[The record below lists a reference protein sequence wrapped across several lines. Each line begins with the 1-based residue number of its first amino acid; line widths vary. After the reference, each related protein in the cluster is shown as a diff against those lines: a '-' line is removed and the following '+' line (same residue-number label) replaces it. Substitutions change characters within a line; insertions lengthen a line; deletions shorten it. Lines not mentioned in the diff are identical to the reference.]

1 MIRKIYCDNSAT
13 TKVYPEVIREI
24 NKYLK
29 MEWGNPSSIY
39 CRGRNAKIAIED
51 ARERIA
57 KILNCLPEEIY
68 FTSGG
73 SESDNIVIKGLA
85 KKDKTMIVSEFEHP
99 AILNACK
106 RLEEDGYKI
115 VYMKKTDDF
124 WNIDEKK
131 NINLIS
137 FMLVNNETGTIFP
150 INEFKEYKK
159 SFIVHTDAVQ
169 AVGKIELDVKKL
181 GVDAMSLSGH
191 KFGAPK
197 GIGVLYLRKGIECKP
212 LIDGGGQE
220 NGLRSGTENVP
231 YIMGIAKAL
240 EITYKNFEKKNKKMK
255 EFDEY
260 FIKQLQLNIPE
271 VQLNHFGERCSGVI
285 NLRFDGIDAQNLLL
299 YLDRYGIYVSAG
311 SACHSDSNTPSHVL
325 KAFGLTDEEAL
336 SSLRFSF
343 KKPLSRRQVKRL
355 IKVLKQGIAL
365 QKQLTT

>member
-57 KILNCLPEEIY
+57 TILNCLPEEIY

-115 VYMKKTDDF
+115 VYIKKTVDF

-150 INEFKEYKK
+150 INEFKEYK
-159 SFIVHTDAVQ
+159 
-169 AVGKIELDVKKL
+169 
-181 GVDAMSLSGH
+181 
-191 KFGAPK
+191 
-197 GIGVLYLRKGIECKP
+197 
-212 LIDGGGQE
+212 
-220 NGLRSGTENVP
+220 RS
-231 YIMGIAKAL
+231 
-240 EITYKNFEKKNKKMK
+240 
-255 EFDEY
+255 D
-260 FIKQLQLNIPE
+260 
-271 VQLNHFGERCSGVI
+271 
-285 NLRFDGIDAQNLLL
+285 
-299 YLDRYGIYVSAG
+299 
-311 SACHSDSNTPSHVL
+311 
-325 KAFGLTDEEAL
+325 
-336 SSLRFSF
+336 
-343 KKPLSRRQVKRL
+343 
-355 IKVLKQGIAL
+355 
-365 QKQLTT
+365 